1 MDELTIYDKYPDDLL
16 HLDQSKLRKDFD
28 QDYTLGEIYEIYKDR
43 FDEDLGDG
51 IAFRV
56 SNEEGEIVYEE
67 DCAEIATG
75 SINFFESEVKNKLVT
90 ELQLHSDY
98 YQDSDLVKP
107 CFEIVIEV

>member
-1 MDELTIYDKYPDDLL
+1 MDEMTIYDKYPDDLL

-28 QDYTLGEIYEIYKDR
+28 EDYTLEEVYTIFKQR
-43 FDEDLGDG
+43 FNEDLGDS

-56 SNEEGEIVYEE
+56 STEEGEIVYEE

-75 SINFFESEVKNKLVT
+75 SVNFLESEEKNRLVT
-90 ELQLHSDY
+90 ELLLHSDY

-107 CFEIVIEV
+107 CLEIVIE